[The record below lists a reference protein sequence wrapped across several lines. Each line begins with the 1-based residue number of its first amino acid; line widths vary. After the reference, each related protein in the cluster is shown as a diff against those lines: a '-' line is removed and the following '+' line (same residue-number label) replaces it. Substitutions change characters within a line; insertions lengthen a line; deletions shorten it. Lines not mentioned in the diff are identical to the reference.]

1 MPKVSKT
8 LIRRLIVEELAKRDL
23 EKVDKNLERI
33 GLPKSGLGDNLYN
46 KLIKK
51 IESDKR
57 LMKKV
62 RSNNFELEDFVD
74 ALENSSSPGQTA
86 EEPKKTTSSKSSGA
100 DKKSKGPAPPKPP
113 PLPPQK
119 QDQGRKP
126 KQKEKHSHPLKNE
139 WEKKHAAGGF
149 EVVSKSNGK
158 EYGATFLYHNGPG
171 KRSYKTDKATQGYL
185 TVKTAR
191 GFSVI
196 INMQGEVIGFI
207 TPDRV
212 RHFHKPGNGFGKM
225 EDEIKSGYKIKT
237 KSYYSDNLLKL
248 KSPYKKLY

>member
-1 MPKVSKT
+1 MSKVSKT

-74 ALENSSSPGQTA
+74 ALENSSSPDQPA
-86 EEPKKTTSSKSSGA
+86 EEPKKTKTTSSKSSGA
-100 DKKSKGPAPPKPP
+100 NKKSKGPAPPKPP

-119 QDQGRKP
+119 QGQSSQSKP
-126 KQKEKHSHPLKNE
+126 KKKHSHP
-139 WEKKHAAGGF
+139 
-149 EVVSKSNGK
+149 
-158 EYGATFLYHNGPG
+158 
-171 KRSYKTDKATQGYL
+171 
-185 TVKTAR
+185 
-191 GFSVI
+191 
-196 INMQGEVIGFI
+196 
-207 TPDRV
+207 
-212 RHFHKPGNGFGKM
+212 
-225 EDEIKSGYKIKT
+225 
-237 KSYYSDNLLKL
+237 
-248 KSPYKKLY
+248 